1 MAAGSTCEKEGGLMR
16 YYVAIRAWR
25 QGEFEAAVEEVKRNN
40 PVGVSIFSSS
50 FDPLYKK
57 QSKGYMLEAESKEEA
72 IAEAKVLYAK
82 DGFPPESEWGDL
94 ALAQATHIPYLT
106 IRELLAAPVLKS
118 DFGLGG
124 DPPIVD
130 DIDHRLIEEEGRV
143 RTDYL
148 ADLYI
153 DGERGWRLCIVYFDG
168 KPAYVSQDAG
178 RGGRDFQNTYL
189 ISRSVKADLVA
200 YLRTRLLHPEPE
212 EEEWPLDKETVELTC
227 FYSHSLGNIL
237 EKKLEQ
243 HD

>member
-1 MAAGSTCEKEGGLMR
+1 MR
-16 YYVAIRAWR
+16 YYVAVRAWR
-25 QGEFEAAVEEVKRNN
+25 QGEFEKRVEEHKQTN
-40 PVGVSIFSSS
+40 PGAPIFSSS
-50 FDPLYKK
+50 FDSLYKK
-57 QSKGYMLEAESKEEA
+57 QSRGYMLEAESKGEA

-94 ALAQATHIPYLT
+94 SLAVATPIPYLT

-118 DFGLGG
+118 DLGLWGES
-124 DPPIVD
+124 PIVD

-143 RTDYL
+143 RTDYY

-153 DGERGWRLCIVYFDG
+153 DGERTWELAIVYFDG
-168 KPAYVSQDAG
+168 KPAYVSQEAG
-178 RGGRDFQNTYL
+178 RGGRDYRNTYL

-200 YLRTRLLHPEPE
+200 YLHTRLLHPEPE

-237 EKKLEQ
+237 EEKLEH